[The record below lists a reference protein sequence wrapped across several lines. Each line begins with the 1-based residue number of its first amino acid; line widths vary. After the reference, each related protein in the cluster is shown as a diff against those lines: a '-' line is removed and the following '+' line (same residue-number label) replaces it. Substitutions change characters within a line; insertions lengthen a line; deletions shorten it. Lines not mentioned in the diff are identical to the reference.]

1 MKQLRWF
8 VCGTVA
14 AITVAW
20 VAMLIHRS
28 GKAPLGLVSIGIGVV
43 LGLALGWIAAKLNI
57 RQSRGMIIGTVALGF
72 LTVAAQHAWLYREF
86 RQQWHDS
93 RQNSP
98 QVAMFRA
105 EEPWSPVDYLR
116 HEMTS
121 RQVALWCVDAAL
133 IVAAAVGS
141 LLVIHKQEAGE
152 SEDEDIIDAV
162 DKDGSSGS

>member
-1 MKQLRWF
+1 MKLLRWF
-8 VCGTVA
+8 ACGTVA
-14 AITVAW
+14 AVAVAW
-20 VAMLIHRS
+20 LAMLVHRS
-28 GKAPLGLVSIGIGVV
+28 GKAPLGLVSMGVGV
-43 LGLALGWIAAKLNI
+43 ALGVALGWIATKL
-57 RQSRGMIIGTVALGF
+57 RVRRSRGVVAGAVVLAMVA
-72 LTVAAQHAWLYREF
+72 VAAQHAWLYREF